1 MVTIT
6 QISLVS
12 KNIYVAILPIGLKQS
27 NIKIHIWPK
36 IVLSLCDNC
45 EFVGSH
51 RIKSDDQFIC
61 TIIYLL

>member
-12 KNIYVAILPIGLKQS
+12 NNINVAILPIGFKQS
-27 NIKIHIWPK
+27 NVKIHIWPK

-51 RIKSDDQFIC
+51 RIESE
-61 TIIYLL
+61 